1 MNGCSLDAAFPS
13 LYGPPAPGCSSDVAS
28 KEARKEERRKAKKC
42 KGPQLEF
49 LNWGQGQNVPDGVG
63 GESAKDPDRQHIERT
78 PAVPPMNGATGLRQ
92 HAPVTA
98 PQGETEPFEDVIG
111 NGTGFSPPNGR
122 AILGSEASQATQAY
136 DSQRTRIK
144 VVEES
149 PRNDGNP
156 DGDWARGSLTITPG
170 QTEQPIGRVP
180 RARFFGAEPGQTGG
194 TGATD
199 SSLENFAD
207 YKPNAR
213 NYLLEPDFR
222 TAFESNGVGRAGSGA
237 SAGVESLLKGGGQ
250 GLPVPSVSDY
260 WKPISKFGSS
270 NSAIFESLP
279 APGGRYK
286 GGQVDGADS
295 SEGASV
301 NNTVVMKKLDE
312 IFARLDDLQ
321 RGGSAEQGQMEVLMF
336 ISSGIFL
343 LFAMDLLLRKGTNMR
358 FLRGG

>member
-13 LYGPPAPGCSSDVAS
+13 LHAPSPPGCSSNVAS
-28 KEARKEERRKAKKC
+28 KEAKKEERRKAKKC
-42 KGPQLEF
+42 KGPPLEF
-49 LNWGQGQNVPDGVG
+49 LNWEQDGQP
-63 GESAKDPDRQHIERT
+63 EKDPDRQQYERT
-78 PAVPPMNGATGLRQ
+78 PPVPPMNKATGLRQ

-98 PQGETEPFEDVIG
+98 PQGETEPFENVIG
-111 NGTGFSPPNGR
+111 NGNGFGTT
-122 AILGSEASQATQAY
+122 AAEAVNSYSSQQA
-136 DSQRTRIK
+136 RIR
-144 VVEES
+144 VNEES

-170 QTEQPIGRVP
+170 QTQQPIGRVQ
-180 RARFFGAEPGQTGG
+180 RAKFFGAEPGQTGG
-194 TGATD
+194 TGSTD
-199 SSLENFAD
+199 SSFENFAD

-222 TAFESNGVGRAGSGA
+222 TAFEAQGTGRAGSGTI
-237 SAGVESLLKGGGQ
+237 AGVENLLKGGDGA
-250 GLPVPSVSDY
+250 LPIPSVSDY

-270 NSAIFESLP
+270 NTAVFESLP
-279 APGGRYK
+279 VPGGRYR
-286 GGQVDGADS
+286 GGQVDTADS
-295 SEGASV
+295 TDGASV
-301 NNTVVMKKLDE
+301 NNSVVMKKLDE